1 MKPNPFLEREVA
13 ECVTDDEAEN
23 AEKASRKKAPKSRKK
38 GKESL
43 PQLKSI
49 DDQHLPRWLRMVTA
63 GGLAL
68 GGVGVLCLGLAT
80 LRDAPEVQGQAMSQV
95 QEAEKKLPEMAGAG
109 AVAAKFVTAWLDES
123 LGADTREAAL
133 EQVTTKGFSPALP
146 KSEGQASVRRV
157 HAGSAR
163 AVSASTGEVPVTVVL
178 AVKAAEDSA
187 ETSATMWSLVVP
199 IVWDG
204 TQAAVSA
211 PPSFEG
217 LRTLGDVPARKIT
230 AIDDLSAA
238 TKDIVTATL
247 TAWASG
253 QEMAPHLA
261 PGSTLRPLGKGL
273 TLVAVDSWTV
283 TSQSEGQCSGL
294 ADTTWKLPGG
304 LEVSMRQ
311 QITLQEISSTS
322 GQSWRV
328 KSIGVQK

>member
-1 MKPNPFLEREVA
+1 MKPNPFLEDTVKEA
-13 ECVTDDEAEN
+13 ADEAES
-23 AEKASRKKAPKSRKK
+23 AEKPQRTKVKKSRKKAKTR
-38 GKESL
+38 L

-80 LRDAPEVQGQAMSQV
+80 VRDTPEAQGQAMSQV
-95 QEAEKKLPEMAGAG
+95 QETEKLPEMAGAG

-123 LGADTREAAL
+123 LGTETREAAL

-178 AVKAAEDSA
+178 AVKAAEVSA

-238 TKDIVTATL
+238 TKGIVTATL

-283 TSQSEGQCSGL
+283 NSQSDGQCSGL
-294 ADTTWKLPGG
+294 ADTTWKMPGG
-304 LEVSMRQ
+304 LEVAMRQ
-311 QITLQEISSTS
+311 KITLQEVSSTS

-328 KSIGVQK
+328 KSIGAQ